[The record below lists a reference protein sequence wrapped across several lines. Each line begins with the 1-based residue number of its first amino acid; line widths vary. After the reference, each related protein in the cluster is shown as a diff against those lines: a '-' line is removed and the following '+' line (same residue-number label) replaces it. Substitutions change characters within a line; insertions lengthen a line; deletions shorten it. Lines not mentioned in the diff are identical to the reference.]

1 MSGQHRVGRR
11 RLFAGALAGGV
22 AGAGANATSAA
33 AASTDGGTRLLP
45 ARKLRVGDLVLGPE
59 GNLVRLATVDRLSSG
74 RIRLRYT
81 NPTTGAATPFDAA
94 SDAAGFAPGL
104 KLVVVRRRVK
114 ASSVRLTSPR
124 GGGQVIDGGSP

>member
-22 AGAGANATSAA
+22 AGAGAHATSPAA

-45 ARKLRVGDLVLGPE
+45 ARKLRVGDLVVGPE

-81 NPTTGAATPFDAA
+81 NPTTGAATPFDSA
-94 SDAAGFAPGL
+94 SDAAGFAPRL
-104 KLVVVRRRVK
+104 KLVVVRRRVN
-114 ASSVRLTSPR
+114 ASSVRLSSPR
-124 GGGQVIDGGSP
+124 GGQVIDGGSP